1 MIYIIRISSCA
12 IVMQSHASYL
22 KLVLPS
28 SVPGAGKGRTFSC
41 LVGRFFGE
49 MFNACEERSGKHYKI
64 LNFLQKRQKA
74 RSVKLSTHY
83 AKLRLS
89 NIFSL
94 RIVLYGLWPAWPEI
108 RLRRKCGRFF
118 FTKLWKFINI
128 LLKSWMTFDK
138 SSRWLLL
145 QSLLC
150 KKRLDH
156 TERLRWTLQR

>member
-28 SVPGAGKGRTFSC
+28 SVPGCRRRKSFGC
-41 LVGRFFGE
+41 LVGRFFGK
-49 MFNACEERSGKHYKI
+49 MFNACEKRSARHYKI
-64 LNFLQKRQKA
+64 LKFQQKRQKA

-94 RIVLYGLWPAWPEI
+94 RIVLYGLWPAWAEI
-108 RLRRKCGRFF
+108 RLRCEVWEIYFG
-118 FTKLWKFINI
+118 WKNFDLLDFLNGFKNWKKINFKKI
-128 LLKSWMTFDK
+128 QSWKKS
-138 SSRWLLL
+138 RV
-145 QSLLC
+145 
-150 KKRLDH
+150 
-156 TERLRWTLQR
+156 